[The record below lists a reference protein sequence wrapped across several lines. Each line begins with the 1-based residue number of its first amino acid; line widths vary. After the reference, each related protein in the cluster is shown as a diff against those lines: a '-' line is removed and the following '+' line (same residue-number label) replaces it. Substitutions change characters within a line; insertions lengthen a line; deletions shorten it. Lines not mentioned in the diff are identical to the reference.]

1 MTLLRVML
9 KTFIKTIEG
18 WNIIWLDYCGYHL
31 VDSQIDLTIAQQV
44 FLVKGRFE
52 LHKQMNT
59 VEEK

>member
-1 MTLLRVML
+1 MMILRVMP
-9 KTFIKTIEG
+9 KTFIKTRDG

-31 VDSQIDLTIAQQV
+31 VDNQCDLTVAQQV

-52 LHKQMNT
+52 LHQQMNT